1 MEFPFSAR
9 EPFREFADTR
19 FSPRCSLPQAT
30 SSSSSSITSHARK
43 RGPVEATP
51 RPFSAAGPSTPT
63 GPVLPLTP
71 PSSSLRKVETIP
83 SDDFDVAQ
91 QLDEPDELIQPLSPS
106 VHSVFTEIKYYLRPA
121 KTRYLKSCPPLLRI
135 PDVALDTFEDFLS
148 THGECALLNHT
159 KIEYEPAARL
169 ITVCAPPTP
178 YHDCSPS
185 FLQAVLSQLH
195 QTGFDTPSR
204 QESLQVTQISW
215 RAPDGSY
222 LVPDAAVT
230 VLDEREDATAPP
242 RLFPTIVVEVANSQL
257 YDDAVKKARRWFRA
271 SAGLVEVVLLVNF
284 TEKDPLQDAACFI
297 EVYRCRHVNP
307 VSSSDSDSS
316 TAEYR
321 PPADP
326 PLLDVY
332 RDGDRTNVI
341 PLMDPEKDC
350 VVLRYSDFFGSEN
363 VPPDRDAAEPVVL
376 QLRILRMKINS
387 LVRLTNAQNES
398 VKRKAGVEEEEERM
412 GLKRVRA

>member
-1 MEFPFSAR
+1 MNFPFPGRQPSR
-9 EPFREFADTR
+9 QLNHRPFA
-19 FSPRCSLPQAT
+19 PRYSLPQL
-30 SSSSSSITSHARK
+30 SSSRFTSHARK
-43 RGPVEATP
+43 GGRVTATP
-51 RPFSAAGPSTPT
+51 GASSVAGPSTPP
-63 GPVLPLTP
+63 GPVLLLTP
-71 PSSSLRKVETIP
+71 PSSSLRQLGPIA
-83 SDDFDVAQ
+83 SDDFDIVQ
-91 QLDEPDELIQPLSPS
+91 QLDETQELGQPPS
-106 VHSVFTEIKYYLRPA
+106 SSVDSVFTEIKHYLLPA
-121 KTRYLKSCPPLLRI
+121 KARRLMPCAPLFRI
-135 PDVALDTFEDFLS
+135 FNVALDTFEVFLS

-159 KIEYEPAARL
+159 KIEYDPSARL

-185 FLQAVLSQLH
+185 FLQTVLSQL
-195 QTGFDTPSR
+195 QQNGFDTPSR
-204 QESLQVTQISW
+204 QETLQVTQISW

-257 YDDAVKKARRWFRA
+257 YDDAVKKVRRWFRA

-297 EVYRCRHVNP
+297 EVYRCRHADP
-307 VSSSDSDSS
+307 ASDADSDSS
-316 TAEYR
+316 TAAYR
-321 PPADP
+321 PPTDP

-332 RDGDRTNVI
+332 RDGDRTDVI
-341 PLMDPEKDC
+341 PPLDSPEDC

-363 VPPDRDAAEPVVL
+363 VPVDRDAAEPVVL

-387 LVRLTNAQNES
+387 LVRLTRAQNES
-398 VKRKAGVEEEEERM
+398 LKRKAGRDEEGTEK
-412 GLKRVRA
+412 KRVRADEA